1 MAKKAAIKYRSLK
14 TNLVHLPLSLYA
26 PLVQQQTVSPLSFQK
41 YNANKTQLQ
50 RPQSLI
56 INLKH
61 LPTHPSKSPRA
72 TQVSLGWSGLAS
84 ASSLEMYG
92 SAGGKVET
100 IEMDPEVA
108 SGLGWRE
115 GDMVEVGIVRQAA
128 RGRSVS
134 VTPAT
139 SDDWEVLVS

>member
-1 MAKKAAIKYRSLK
+1 
-14 TNLVHLPLSLYA
+14 
-26 PLVQQQTVSPLSFQK
+26 
-41 YNANKTQLQ
+41 
-50 RPQSLI
+50 
-56 INLKH
+56 
-61 LPTHPSKSPRA
+61 
-72 TQVSLGWSGLAS
+72 
-84 ASSLEMYG
+84 MYG

-115 GDMVEVGIVRQAA
+115 GDMVEVGIVRQAV

-139 SDDWEVLVS
+139 SDDWEVLVSFLVASFFGRD

>member
-1 MAKKAAIKYRSLK
+1 
-14 TNLVHLPLSLYA
+14 
-26 PLVQQQTVSPLSFQK
+26 
-41 YNANKTQLQ
+41 
-50 RPQSLI
+50 
-56 INLKH
+56 
-61 LPTHPSKSPRA
+61 
-72 TQVSLGWSGLAS
+72 
-84 ASSLEMYG
+84 
-92 SAGGKVET
+92 VET

-139 SDDWEVLVS
+139 SDDWEVLVSSFWVLRRGRADEG